1 MSLSWIFRYTLL
13 SSVNILQRG
22 EPQGKPHHCVY
33 TYLYIYSRSGLAFVL
48 YTYIAGVVHS
58 PSLKEK
64 LEAKS
69 LKFEVSYERSS
80 IYIYI
85 LNCCYNAD
93 SPSAGKM
100 AKAVYKLF
108 SLVTLV
114 ACFYVCNC
122 QCDPAYLQVGGKL
135 THECT
140 VIYEKLESA
149 LVNNKDNLLVLRDT
163 FFSSFH
169 RSPSFLTVTYD
180 FLVTDSDDGITSV
193 LLYSGWSSSPLYSV
207 TDPGVLLALH
217 SGLLLVAFED
227 ADLAVFPKYITLTLD
242 LREDTDENI
251 TQLANGTIN
260 GNLDYAIQTLTTRV
274 STYRSLC

>member
-1 MSLSWIFRYTLL
+1 MSLSWIFRYALL

-33 TYLYIYSRSGLAFVL
+33 THLYIVGVGLHFLVYIHSRSGG
-48 YTYIAGVVHS
+48 TQS
-58 PSLKEK
+58 KSER
-64 LEAKS
+64 EARS
-69 LKFEVSYERSS
+69 KFEVSYERSS
-80 IYIYI
+80 IYI

-149 LVNNKDNLLVLRDT
+149 LVNNKDNLHVLRDM

-217 SGLLLVAFED
+217 SGLLLVAFEN

-260 GNLDYAIQTLTTRV
+260 GNLEYAIQTLTTRV
-274 STYRSLC
+274 STYRSLS